1 MTNCKYYKTGECDLR
16 SCKHHE
22 HPEHCYL
29 YERAERLNLED
40 PSRRVTPNGI
50 INMILDTISKEEAD
64 VVWEA
69 LGMKN
74 QNGK

>member
-1 MTNCKYYKTGECDLR
+1 MTNCKYYKTSECDLR

-40 PSRRVTPNGI
+40 PRRRVTPNTILEI
-50 INMILDTISKEEAD
+50 ILETINKEEAD
-64 VVWEA
+64 TVWEA
-69 LGMKN
+69 LSMKN
-74 QNGK
+74 

>member
-40 PSRRVTPNGI
+40 TRRRVTPNGI
-50 INMILDTISKEEAD
+50 INIILDTISKEEAD
-64 VVWEA
+64 VVLEA

-74 QNGK
+74 